1 MVTILN
7 SGFTIQFDQTELD
20 VTLELSTNTKK
31 KRTNNMKLIDDD
43 FVIIIFFLLLSSK
56 IF

>member
-43 FVIIIFFLLLSSK
+43 FVIIFFF
-56 IF
+56 IIE